1 MISTPIVN
9 IFFTKVNKCFHNG
22 KYIGGDD
29 GDPIPLSGDACQ
41 EVALTVPPYIAIGNA
56 DPDCDHFCD
65 YFDDFF
71 EPTIDNP
78 DCDPFVILV
87 VMMILNPLNI
97 AIGNGIG
104 NADRDCDHDD
114 P

>member
-1 MISTPIVN
+1 MVN
-9 IFFTKVNKCFHNG
+9 ICFRNG

-41 EVALTVPPYIAIGNA
+41 EVALTVPPYIANGSA
-56 DPDCDHFCD
+56 DPDCDHFRED
-65 YFDDFF
+65 FDDYF

-78 DCDPFVILV
+78 DFGG
-87 VMMILNPLNI
+87 ILNPPNI
-97 AIGNGIG
+97 AIG